1 MLTFTQAA
9 TIVHLGLFREKT
21 TLQPIE
27 YYSRL
32 PKDNSFDLC
41 YILDP
46 IIATGGTTAAAIDMI
61 KDWGVNNIRII
72 CVNASKSGVEFIH
85 EAHPDVKIYVGAL
98 DEELSEEGEIIPGV
112 GDAGDRLYNSVI

>member
-1 MLTFTQAA
+1 MLTFTPTA

-32 PKDNSFDLC
+32 PSDNSFDIC

-46 IIATGGTTAAAIDMI
+46 VIATGGTTAAAIDMI
-61 KDWGVNNIRII
+61 KDWGVKNVRII
-72 CVNASKSGVEFIH
+72 CVNASKSGLQYIH
-85 EAHPDVKIYVGAL
+85 QIHPDVKIYVGFV
-98 DEELSEEGEIIPGV
+98 DEVVGEQGEIIPAV
-112 GDAGDRLYNSVI
+112 GDAGDRLFNSVN